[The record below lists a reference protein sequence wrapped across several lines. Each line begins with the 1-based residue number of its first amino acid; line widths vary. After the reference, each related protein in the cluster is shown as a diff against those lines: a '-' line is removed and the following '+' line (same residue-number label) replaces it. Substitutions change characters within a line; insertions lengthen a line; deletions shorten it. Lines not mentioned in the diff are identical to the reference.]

1 MAEALG
7 VASSVIAVVELT
19 GKVAGASIKL
29 VNLWKEIKH
38 VPDALLEK
46 AERLRDFEDFL
57 QETESQA
64 ANSPLPQ
71 RAWNSALLQKYIART
86 RSVLKD
92 LQEMV
97 DQLYT
102 QVTDRRRFKRKL
114 ASTKAVLRKEDLSAL
129 DSKLNLALEL
139 FRLARE
145 QYLTSRLIPSPL
157 RRLMGKLPVEVKLR
171 TPRLTAAQTPANPSL
186 LERQQWRTSPTDEP

>member
-7 VASSVIAVVELT
+7 LASSVIAVVDLT
-19 GKVAGASIKL
+19 AKVAGASIKL
-29 VNLWKEIKH
+29 ITLWKEIKNF
-38 VPDALLEK
+38 PDALLDK

-57 QETESQA
+57 LETESQA

-71 RAWNSALLQKYIART
+71 RAWNSALLQKYISRT

-92 LQEMV
+92 LQDMV

-102 QVTDRRRFKRKL
+102 QATDPRKLKRKL
-114 ASTKAVLRKEDLSAL
+114 ASTKFVLRKEDLSAL

-139 FRLARE
+139 FKLARE
-145 QYLTSRLIPSPL
+145 QYLTYANSFISHST
-157 RRLMGKLPVEVKLR
+157 M
-171 TPRLTAAQTPANPSL
+171 RLTVIHAD
-186 LERQQWRTSPTDEP
+186 R